1 MSRGAATTLL
11 AGVAVLVAVPVAA
24 VMSIMLLFAP
34 ASQSASCSASASG
47 PASAGG
53 VPQSMMPIYSAA
65 AGKYRLGADGW
76 AYLAALEYAESTFGA
91 NPGGSPAD
99 AYNGGLFQ
107 FEPGT
112 WATQNADPS
121 TPPGQHANYPFT
133 AQYTMN
139 PVIATFSAANYLSN
153 SGAPGSWASAL
164 KAWNNSPAEWAKV
177 YAHVALYTG
186 AAAGTRTVPVVAASS
201 CAPSGGS
208 EPVAASGYVN
218 PLPDVTVWQR
228 TDMGVDADMPAGA
241 PILAPSAVKI
251 INILPGWYS
260 GQPLVYWQLL
270 SGSDAGQYQYV
281 AEEIDQIAQPGT
293 VVPQGG
299 VIARF
304 APSGTGIE
312 YGWATAS
319 GQTLAAATTGYTEG
333 EITPAGSNMRAWLN
347 SLGAHAG
354 PDTHGSCAAP
364 CS

>member
-1 MSRGAATTLL
+1 MSRGAATTVLVGL
-11 AGVAVLVAVPVAA
+11 AVLLAVPVATVLA
-24 VMSIMLLFAP
+24 IMLLFAP
-34 ASQSASCSASASG
+34 ASQSAACSA

-53 VPQSMMPIYSAA
+53 VPQSMMPIYEAA

-76 AYLAALEYAESTFGA
+76 AYLAALDYAESTFGA

-99 AYNGGLFQ
+99 AYNGGFFQ
-107 FEPGT
+107 FEPPT

-153 SGAPGSWASAL
+153 SGAPASWANAL
-164 KAWNNSPAEWAKV
+164 RAWNNSPSEWAEV
-177 YAHVALYTG
+177 YRQVALYTG
-186 AAAGTRTVPVVAASS
+186 AAAGTRTVPVVASSS
-201 CAPSGGS
+201 CAPSGTS
-208 EPVAASGYVN
+208 EPVAASGYIN
-218 PLPDVTVWQR
+218 PLPGVTVWQR
-228 TDMGVDADMPAGA
+228 TDQGVDADMPVGA

-251 INILPGWYS
+251 INILPDWYS

-270 SGSDAGQYQYV
+270 SGSDAGRYQYV

-312 YGWATAS
+312 YGWATAT

-333 EITPAGSNMRAWLN
+333 EITPAGSNRRAWLN